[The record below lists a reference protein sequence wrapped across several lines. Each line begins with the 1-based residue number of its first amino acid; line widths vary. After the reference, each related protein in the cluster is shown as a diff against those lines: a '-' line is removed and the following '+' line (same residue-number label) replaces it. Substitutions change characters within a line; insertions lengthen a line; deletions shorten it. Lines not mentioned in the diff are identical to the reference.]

1 MNNRAISIVSGATF
15 ILAASGSAFA
25 ADMAVKAPPAPSPE
39 PVFSW
44 TGFYVGGNLGAS
56 FGRAQTNFSVAPAP
70 VTVNTGAVGVFNSS
84 VTVNSSLTGFAGSD
98 TVYPSGFMGGGQVG
112 YNWQFSPLLVAGLEA
127 DFQGAD
133 EKESATPTNPF
144 SVIIPLFGPFTG
156 PPSIVGVTGTT
167 IMDYQTKI
175 DWFGTV
181 RGRIGYLWGNGAVM
195 SYVTG
200 GLAYGEVKVDG
211 TSAVSGTVGSTP
223 LFIPLSIT
231 QAFSHSNVNTGWT
244 VGSGTEGRLL
254 IPGWTYRIEALYMDL
269 GTLSNSVSGGQI
281 ITHTHF
287 TDSILRAGLNY
298 QFH

>member
-1 MNNRAISIVSGATF
+1 
-15 ILAASGSAFA
+15 
-25 ADMAVKAPPAPSPE
+25 
-39 PVFSW
+39 
-44 TGFYVGGNLGAS
+44 
-56 FGRAQTNFSVAPAP
+56 
-70 VTVNTGAVGVFNSS
+70 
-84 VTVNSSLTGFAGSD
+84 
-98 TVYPSGFMGGGQVG
+98 
-112 YNWQFSPLLVAGLEA
+112 
-127 DFQGAD
+127 
-133 EKESATPTNPF
+133 
-144 SVIIPLFGPFTG
+144 
-156 PPSIVGVTGTT
+156 
-167 IMDYQTKI
+167 MDYQTKI

-269 GTLSNSVSGGQI
+269 GTLNNSVSGGQI